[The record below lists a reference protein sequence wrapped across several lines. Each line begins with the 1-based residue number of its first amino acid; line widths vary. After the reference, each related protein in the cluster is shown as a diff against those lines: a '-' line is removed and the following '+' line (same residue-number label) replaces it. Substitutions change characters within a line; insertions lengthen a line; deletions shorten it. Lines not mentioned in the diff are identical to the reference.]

1 MATNRR
7 SEVVVEEEDLLLT
20 FKEAEDFLRVSR
32 ATLYRLLGSG
42 QLVGHKVGRSWRF
55 YRSDLRRFIS
65 ESVPAVKAS
74 QPKKIQGQ
82 L

>member
-7 SEVVVEEEDLLLT
+7 LEDVIGEGDFLLT

-42 QLVGHKVGRSWRF
+42 QITGHKVGRSWRF
-55 YRSDLRRFIS
+55 YRSDLRRFIN
-65 ESVPAVKAS
+65 ESVAPVKAS
-74 QPKKIQGQ
+74 RYGERQG
-82 L
+82 